1 MIIPPERANALPT
14 YATSRDLNTFSGT
27 GYPQRFLAS
36 YFVFCLP
43 APAYQV
49 SHCPLQGQEMR
60 KVQIYPHQLEAG
72 SNLNVSFM
80 RIQTFFVHLVM
91 QGDCPFL
98 CEGGWSLNFAE
109 ALAICS
115 LVRKNREFYQA
126 IHMVTLF
133 SSSF

>member
-109 ALAICS
+109 ALAI
-115 LVRKNREFYQA
+115 F
-126 IHMVTLF
+126 H
-133 SSSF
+133 